1 MSAVLAAAAVAVT
14 ALAVRVLV
22 RALPLVRDRAAPPA
36 AVADESGDLA
46 SVQRR
51 VATGTAHA
59 GELHLRLR
67 PVLREV
73 AAEGLRRRGVDLDA
87 EPDRA
92 RELLAADTCEVVR
105 PDRPRPDD
113 LFAPG
118 LPPKRLDA
126 IIDDLEALLA

>member
-46 SVQRR
+46 SLQRR

-92 RELLAADTCEVVR
+92 RELLAADTWEVVR

-113 LFAPG
+113 PFAPG

>member
-1 MSAVLAAAAVAVT
+1 MSALLAVAAVLAA

-22 RALPLVRDRAAPPA
+22 RTLPLVRDRAAPPPPGP
-36 AVADESGDLA
+36 DESGDLA
-46 SVQRR
+46 SLQRR

-87 EPDRA
+87 EPGRA
-92 RELLAADTCEVVR
+92 RELLAADTWEVVR

-113 LFAPG
+113 PFAPG

-126 IIDDLEALLA
+126 ILDDLEALLA

>member
-22 RALPLVRDRAAPPA
+22 RALPLVRDRAAPPPA
-36 AVADESGDLA
+36 AADESGDLA

-92 RELLAADTCEVVR
+92 RELLAADTWEVVR

-113 LFAPG
+113 PFAPG

>member
-1 MSAVLAAAAVAVT
+1 
-14 ALAVRVLV
+14 
-22 RALPLVRDRAAPPA
+22 
-36 AVADESGDLA
+36 
-46 SVQRR
+46 
-51 VATGTAHA
+51 
-59 GELHLRLR
+59 
-67 PVLREV
+67 VLREV

-92 RELLAADTCEVVR
+92 RELLAADTWEVVR

-113 LFAPG
+113 PFAPG

>member
-92 RELLAADTCEVVR
+92 RELLAAGTWEVVR

-113 LFAPG
+113 PFAPG

>member
-22 RALPLVRDRAAPPA
+22 RALPLVRDRAAPA
-36 AVADESGDLA
+36 AAAADESGDLA

-92 RELLAADTCEVVR
+92 RELLAADTWEVVR

-113 LFAPG
+113 PFAPG

>member
-92 RELLAADTCEVVR
+92 RELLAADTWEVVR

-113 LFAPG
+113 PFAPG

>member
-36 AVADESGDLA
+36 VVADESGDLA

-92 RELLAADTCEVVR
+92 RELLAADTWEVVR

-113 LFAPG
+113 PFAPG